1 MSRSALALSS
11 LLLLAACSRESGAP
25 PASGGGASTANASP
39 GKASLAKAPPVA
51 VDGSS
56 TVMPI
61 SEAVAEET
69 QKATGA
75 RVTIGVSGT
84 GGGMKKLCGGE
95 VAIANASRP
104 IKQSEAEAC
113 EKKGIGYVELPV
125 AYDGLAVVVNP
136 QNSWA
141 TSMTVTELRALWEPA
156 AQGTLKRWSQVR
168 AGWPDEEIHLFGA
181 GVDSGTYDYFTQ
193 AIVGK
198 EHSSRGDFTSSE
210 DDNVLVKGVAGDRL
224 ALGFFGLAYAE
235 ENRDKLK
242 LVAIDDGRADN
253 GAGPILPSTATVT
266 DGTYQPLARPLL
278 IYVASSEADRPEVKA
293 FVDTYLT
300 RGAALSAE
308 VGYVA
313 LPARAYEL
321 ARARFEKRT
330 LGSVYGGQGSKVGVT
345 VLQLLAGEG

>member
-1 MSRSALALSS
+1 MVCGCARGGEQPK
-11 LLLLAACSRESGAP
+11 AA
-25 PASGGGASTANASP
+25 T
-39 GKASLAKAPPVA
+39 LAKAPV
-51 VDGSS
+51 VTIDGSS

-75 RVTIGVSGT
+75 RVTIGVTGT
-84 GGGMKKLCGGE
+84 GGGMKKLCANE
-95 VAIANASRP
+95 IAVANASRP
-104 IKQSEAEAC
+104 IKSSEVDAC
-113 EKKGIGYVELPV
+113 AKNGVSFVELPV

-141 TSMTVTELRALWEPA
+141 SSMTVAELRTLWEPA
-156 AQGTLKRWSQVR
+156 AQGSIKRWSQVR
-168 AGWPDEEIHLFGA
+168 PGWPDEEIHLFGA

-198 EHSSRGDFTSSE
+198 EHTSRGDYTSSE

-224 ALGFFGLAYAE
+224 ALGFFGLAYADQ
-235 ENRDKLK
+235 NKDKLK
-242 LVAIDDGRADN
+242 LVGIDDERADN
-253 GAGPILPSTATVT
+253 GAGPIIPTAETVR
-266 DGTYQPLARPLL
+266 DGTYQPLSRPLFV
-278 IYVASSEADRPEVKA
+278 YVAVSAADRPEVQA
-293 FVDTYLT
+293 FVTTYLT
-300 RGAALSAE
+300 RGGALASE

-313 LPARAYEL
+313 LPERAYEL

-330 LGSVYGGQGSKVGVT
+330 PGSAYGGQGSRVGVT